1 MNICVENIVFKTELP
16 DKCAGLLEI
25 YGVSIIR
32 NRIEANITLPPPPS
46 HPLVTPA
53 PYELK
58 EQVKKVCLLDGLKI
72 RIAMLLQN

>member
-53 PYELK
+53 
-58 EQVKKVCLLDGLKI
+58 LL
-72 RIAMLLQN
+72 MN